1 MSFTS
6 KLMQAYFNYAYNPVY
21 DVTVA
26 RLNRYRKLQERC
38 VDKLELEDND
48 RVLCVGVGTGN
59 EILRI
64 LEMNRN
70 VSIVGVDYSHTAL
83 QKAYKKALA
92 WGKEIEV
99 LTMDARCLE
108 FPDGSFDKALCIH
121 LMDFVGEDE
130 KVTGEI
136 IRVLKKGGNFV
147 ITYPS
152 AKEGT
157 TLGAN
162 LLNDQIRNGI
172 RSGKNVVRVL
182 LGSLTQMMLG
192 LIYLPLL
199 FRPRR
204 KSYSRSQL
212 EEMITKLAN
221 TDLRIEEDFVYQALI
236 VCGTKLSKGGGSDA
250 F

>member
-1 MSFTS
+1 M
-6 KLMQAYFNYAYNPVY
+6 KAYFNFIYNPVY
-21 DVTVA
+21 DFTTG
-26 RLNRYRKLQERC
+26 RLSRYHQLQEKC
-38 VDKLELEDND
+38 VDKLDLKDKD
-48 RVLCVGVGTGN
+48 RVLCVGLGTGN
-59 EILRI
+59 EVLRI

-70 VSIVGVDYSHTAL
+70 VNIVGIDYSHTAL
-83 QKAYKKALA
+83 QKAYRKALA
-92 WGKEIEV
+92 LSKEIE
-99 LTMDARCLE
+99 LLLMDTRFLQ
-108 FPDGSFDKALCIH
+108 FPDGSFDKVLCIH

-136 IRVLKKGGNFV
+136 IRVLKKGGKFV

-157 TLGAN
+157 TLWAN

-204 KSYSRSQL
+204 KSYSRGQL

-221 TDLRIEEDFVYQALI
+221 TDLQMEEDFIYQALI
-236 VCGTKLSKGGGSDA
+236 VCGTKLSKGGWSDA

>member
-1 MSFTS
+1 M
-6 KLMQAYFNYAYNPVY
+6 KAYFNFIYNPVY
-21 DVTVA
+21 DFTTG
-26 RLNRYRKLQERC
+26 RLSRYRQLQEKC
-38 VDKLELEDND
+38 VDKLDLKDKD
-48 RVLCVGVGTGN
+48 RVLCVGLGTGN
-59 EILRI
+59 EVLRI
-64 LEMNRN
+64 LEINRN
-70 VSIVGVDYSHTAL
+70 VDIVGIDYSHTAL
-83 QKAYKKALA
+83 QKAYRKALA
-92 WGKEIEV
+92 LSKEIE
-99 LTMDARCLE
+99 LLLMDTRFLQ
-108 FPDGSFDKALCIH
+108 FPDESFDKVLCIH

-136 IRVLKKGGNFV
+136 IRVLKKGGKFV

-157 TLGAN
+157 TLWAN

-204 KSYSRSQL
+204 KSYSRGQL

-221 TDLRIEEDFVYQALI
+221 TDLQMEEDFIYQALI
-236 VCGTKLSKGGGSDA
+236 VCGTKLSRGGADA

>member
-1 MSFTS
+1 LNLGT
-6 KLMQAYFNYAYNPVY
+6 KLMKAYFNFIYNPVY
-21 DVTVA
+21 DFTTG
-26 RLNRYRKLQERC
+26 RLSRYHQLQEKC
-38 VDKLELEDND
+38 VDKLDLKDKD
-48 RVLCVGVGTGN
+48 RVLCVGLGTGN
-59 EILRI
+59 EVLRI

-70 VSIVGVDYSHTAL
+70 VNIVGIDYSHTAL
-83 QKAYKKALA
+83 QKAYRKALA
-92 WGKEIEV
+92 LSKEIE
-99 LTMDARCLE
+99 LLLMDTRFLQ
-108 FPDGSFDKALCIH
+108 FPDKSFDKVLCIH

-136 IRVLKKGGNFV
+136 IRVLKKGGKFV

-157 TLGAN
+157 TLWAN

-204 KSYSRSQL
+204 KSYSRGQL

-221 TDLRIEEDFVYQALI
+221 TDLQMEEDFIYQALI
-236 VCGTKLSKGGGSDA
+236 VCGTKLSKRGWSDA